1 MPVGATAAATAGLN
15 LASGAMGASASNKA
29 SKQQAKAAKKALQFQ
44 ERQYDTTLAMQRPS
58 YQLGQAAQGIYA
70 SALGL
75 PGFSLMQYGYPGYQ
89 DPFATQQQQGQAANQ
104 QRDFGSGAIG
114 NIVNGI
120 NGEQQQ
126 LPQGPGGQPGLAT
139 YQGPTGQT
147 LQQSNDATLTS
158 ILGGSNIP
166 DLVRAQPGYQTQLQT
181 GLDAAR
187 STAAASGMSRSG
199 AAMKGLSDYA
209 QNTFG
214 NYWDKWLGGIGTLA
228 GYGQNA
234 ANQITATGQQTANNS
249 GNITMQNGQNQAA
262 GTMGAANAWA
272 EGLGGIAGG
281 LSAYP
286 WGSAGNTAAAGSHA
300 TGSYAFPGF

>member
-1 MPVGATAAATAGLN
+1 MPVGATVATAGAGLLN
-15 LASGAMGASASNKA
+15 GAMGASASNKA
-29 SKQQAKAAKKALQFQ
+29 NKQQNKAAKKALQFQ

-104 QRDFGSGAIG
+104 QRPNGAIG
-114 NIVNGI
+114 SIVNGF
-120 NGEQQQ
+120 NGEQQDM
-126 LPQGPGGQPGLAT
+126 PQGQGGQPGLAT
-139 YQGPTGQT
+139 YQGAPNGQS

-272 EGLGGIAGG
+272 EGLGGAAGA

-286 WGSAGNTAAAGSHA
+286 WGSGATAAGAPHS

>member
-1 MPVGATAAATAGLN
+1 MPVGATAAATAGAN
-15 LASGAMGASASNKA
+15 LASGAMSASASNKA

-104 QRDFGSGAIG
+104 QRFGNGAIG
-114 NIVNGI
+114 NIANGL
-120 NGEQQQ
+120 NGEQRDM
-126 LPQGPGGQPGLAT
+126 PQGPGGQPGLAT
-139 YQGPTGQT
+139 YQGAPNGQS

-272 EGLGGIAGG
+272 EGLGGAAGA

-286 WGSAGNTAAAGSHA
+286 WGSTGSTAAVPHS